1 MRIRNNKLINFILE
15 FSQIMLVFLGVYS
28 ALMCTASSLDMIYD
42 GKLCLLLLFAV
53 SIVFYGLFTV
63 LETFRKGKL
72 YGLIG
77 ITMFFLV
84 LVIRFKG
91 ALLKGIVSAANSF
104 LKEFMNYTGTN
115 VSLLSYT
122 DTESASAK
130 FCTTLLL
137 ILIGVYFVALIS
149 AFFYRRRRSVV
160 FLAGRNAEH
169 DHTQWCDYRLPL
181 DDGRTVRSDAGGYH
195 CIRQKC
201 ERVCDSVVRVHG
213 VRGCLQ
219 SDRNLPCRKRRRGKS
234 AV

>member
-42 GKLCLLLLFAV
+42 GKLCLLLLFAA

-77 ITMFFLV
+77 ITMFFLA

-115 VSLLSYT
+115 VSLLSYA

-130 FCTTLLL
+130 FCTT
-137 ILIGVYFVALIS
+137 
-149 AFFYRRRRSVV
+149 AFADFDWCV
-160 FLAGRNAEH
+160 FCSTDLVHFSTAE
-169 DHTQWCDYRLPL
+169 DVLWSFWQVRYRLL
-181 DDGRTVRSDAGGYH
+181 FCRLWREESDVIY
-195 CIRQKC
+195 IF
-201 ERVCDSVVRVHG
+201 S
-213 VRGCLQ
+213 
-219 SDRNLPCRKRRRGKS
+219 PI
-234 AV
+234 

>member
-42 GKLCLLLLFAV
+42 GKLCLLLLFAA

-77 ITMFFLV
+77 VTMFFLA

-104 LKEFMNYTGTN
+104 L
-115 VSLLSYT
+115 
-122 DTESASAK
+122 
-130 FCTTLLL
+130 
-137 ILIGVYFVALIS
+137 
-149 AFFYRRRRSVV
+149 
-160 FLAGRNAEH
+160 
-169 DHTQWCDYRLPL
+169 
-181 DDGRTVRSDAGGYH
+181 
-195 CIRQKC
+195 
-201 ERVCDSVVRVHG
+201 
-213 VRGCLQ
+213 
-219 SDRNLPCRKRRRGKS
+219 
-234 AV
+234 

>member
-42 GKLCLLLLFAV
+42 GKLCLLLLFAA

-77 ITMFFLV
+77 ITMFFLA

-115 VSLLSYT
+115 VSLLSYA

-137 ILIGVYFVALIS
+137 ILINVVVYL
-149 AFFYRRRRSVV
+149 
-160 FLAGRNAEH
+160 
-169 DHTQWCDYRLPL
+169 
-181 DDGRTVRSDAGGYH
+181 
-195 CIRQKC
+195 
-201 ERVCDSVVRVHG
+201 
-213 VRGCLQ
+213 
-219 SDRNLPCRKRRRGKS
+219 
-234 AV
+234 

>member
-1 MRIRNNKLINFILE
+1 
-15 FSQIMLVFLGVYS
+15 MLVFLGVYS

-42 GKLCLLLLFAV
+42 GKLCLLLLFAA

-77 ITMFFLV
+77 ITMFFLA

-115 VSLLSYT
+115 VSLLSYA

-160 FLAGRNAEH
+160 FLAG
-169 DHTQWCDYRLPL
+169 TIPFVVLPNETFANRCHRPKDAPETGNDI
-181 DDGRTVRSDAGGYH
+181 DD
-195 CIRQKC
+195 
-201 ERVCDSVVRVHG
+201 
-213 VRGCLQ
+213 
-219 SDRNLPCRKRRRGKS
+219 NLFGLRWHFLFIYS
-234 AV
+234 AF

>member
-42 GKLCLLLLFAV
+42 GKLCLLLLFAA

-77 ITMFFLV
+77 ITMFFLA

-115 VSLLSYT
+115 VSLLSYA

-149 AFFYRRRRSVV
+149 AFFYRRRRSCGGKNRTL
-160 FLAGRNAEH
+160 FIFFHLFGCGGN
-169 DHTQWCDYRLPL
+169 DYRNETFANRCYRPKDASKTGIDF
-181 DDGRTVRSDAGGYH
+181 DDNLFDLRWHFLFIYSAFE
-195 CIRQKC
+195 IRQEC
-201 ERVCDSVVRVHG
+201 G
-213 VRGCLQ
+213 
-219 SDRNLPCRKRRRGKS
+219 
-234 AV
+234 

>member
-42 GKLCLLLLFAV
+42 GKLCLLLLFAA

-77 ITMFFLV
+77 ITMFFLA

-104 LKEFMNYTGTN
+104 LKEFMNYT
-115 VSLLSYT
+115 
-122 DTESASAK
+122 
-130 FCTTLLL
+130 
-137 ILIGVYFVALIS
+137 
-149 AFFYRRRRSVV
+149 
-160 FLAGRNAEH
+160 AE
-169 DHTQWCDYRLPL
+169 DVLWSFWQVRYRLL
-181 DDGRTVRSDAGGYH
+181 FCRLWREESDVIY
-195 CIRQKC
+195 IF
-201 ERVCDSVVRVHG
+201 S
-213 VRGCLQ
+213 
-219 SDRNLPCRKRRRGKS
+219 PI
-234 AV
+234 